1 MPGKRED
8 GLRDKTS
15 NETVTQVFV
24 PRRQGCERLSSLSIN
39 NFHGALRKNE
49 EISLV
54 SRAETG
60 PMINEMIARKRRAAT
75 VTDCIR
81 EENGAKA
88 KAAGDERRRNPTT
101 TSSSILSSSTAAI
114 LLRHLIGSVPLLGIR
129 FEGRLLKLEAPVIEK
144 HKKRLGKTFCCKH
157 FVISYGLER

>member
-1 MPGKRED
+1 
-8 GLRDKTS
+8 
-15 NETVTQVFV
+15 
-24 PRRQGCERLSSLSIN
+24 
-39 NFHGALRKNE
+39 
-49 EISLV
+49 
-54 SRAETG
+54 
-60 PMINEMIARKRRAAT
+60 MINEMIARKRKAAT

-88 KAAGDERRRNPTT
+88 KAEADERRRNPTT

-144 HKKRLGKTFCCKH
+144 HKKRNLVRLGNH
-157 FVISYGLER
+157 FY